1 MKFSTKFLSLF
12 LTPLLFGAFFWV
24 SPADAAKKPL
34 VATQHSPAKWAGKAN
49 CKTRY
54 GAFKDKKGVAWNR
67 SFRNI
72 IRNQCWSCPASAP
85 HRTTFPVTSKKACK
99 RRAYKKYKRA
109 AGPKKPA
116 GKLIKTKCQKG
127 WFLNV
132 GKGQCYSCQGYKRS
146 LKSIKGAKA
155 CYKRI
160 KAKRV
165 AARYRGK
172 AGCGKRKFRNGVLDQ
187 CYSCPRGYA
196 RGIALGKD
204 LTKQPKACFRVTIN
218 PPKLKI
224 KPPKGL
230 VKRALKEIRPYSDL
244 IVQAVLSLPRAQK
257 SLLTGK
263 DPKKYRDD
271 KLMAAI
277 KRFNAKNKRRA
288 DMVAPVQFA
297 SATSDITMPV
307 LLQQAR
313 LQVPPIRHFSLGVVG
328 DGTSPYLIGGNGS
341 AELVWRPGRLKPIGT
356 MLGLSVTVGAPVPG
370 GDASA
375 FVGFYTVEERDLKGF
390 SWSVEIG
397 YRMAAPV
404 GAAATPAGVLPLP
417 LPPGKMPKGLDI
429 QAVFLFDNT
438 PGIQP
443 PKFAGLVIGTGVG
456 SPGGEADIGVN
467 FSALLK

>member
-1 MKFSTKFLSLF
+1 
-12 LTPLLFGAFFWV
+12 
-24 SPADAAKKPL
+24 L
-34 VATQHSPAKWAGKAN
+34 V
-49 CKTRY
+49 
-54 GAFKDKKGVAWNR
+54 
-67 SFRNI
+67 
-72 IRNQCWSCPASAP
+72 
-85 HRTTFPVTSKKACK
+85 
-99 RRAYKKYKRA
+99 
-109 AGPKKPA
+109 
-116 GKLIKTKCQKG
+116 KTKCQKG
-127 WFLNV
+127 WFLDV
-132 GKGQCYSCQGYKRS
+132 GKGRCYSCQGYKRS
-146 LKSIKGAKA
+146 LKSVAGPKA

-160 KAKRV
+160 KTKRV

-172 AGCGKRKFRNGVLDQ
+172 AGCGKGKFRNGVLDQ

-218 PPKLKI
+218 PPKLRV

-288 DMVAPVQFA
+288 DMVAPIQFA
-297 SATSDITMPV
+297 SAASDITMPV

-313 LQVPPIRHFSLGVVG
+313 RQIPPIRHFSLGVVG

-404 GAAATPAGVLPLP
+404 GSATTPAGVLPLP

-429 QAVFLFDNT
+429 QAIFLFDNA

-467 FSALLK
+467 YSALLK

>member
-1 MKFSTKFLSLF
+1 MS
-12 LTPLLFGAFFWV
+12 
-24 SPADAAKKPL
+24 AK
-34 VATQHSPAKWAGKAN
+34 G
-49 CKTRY
+49 R
-54 GAFKDKKGVAWNR
+54 
-67 SFRNI
+67 
-72 IRNQCWSCPASAP
+72 
-85 HRTTFPVTSKKACK
+85 
-99 RRAYKKYKRA
+99 
-109 AGPKKPA
+109 
-116 GKLIKTKCQKG
+116 
-127 WFLNV
+127 
-132 GKGQCYSCQGYKRS
+132 CYSCQGYKRS

-288 DMVAPVQFA
+288 DMVAPSSSHRRQATSRCRCSCNRRGCKFRPFGTSVSA
-297 SATSDITMPV
+297 WSAT
-307 LLQQAR
+307 AR
-313 LQVPPIRHFSLGVVG
+313 HP
-328 DGTSPYLIGGNGS
+328 T
-341 AELVWRPGRLKPIGT
+341 
-356 MLGLSVTVGAPVPG
+356 
-370 GDASA
+370 
-375 FVGFYTVEERDLKGF
+375 
-390 SWSVEIG
+390 
-397 YRMAAPV
+397 
-404 GAAATPAGVLPLP
+404 
-417 LPPGKMPKGLDI
+417 
-429 QAVFLFDNT
+429 
-438 PGIQP
+438 
-443 PKFAGLVIGTGVG
+443 
-456 SPGGEADIGVN
+456 
-467 FSALLK
+467 